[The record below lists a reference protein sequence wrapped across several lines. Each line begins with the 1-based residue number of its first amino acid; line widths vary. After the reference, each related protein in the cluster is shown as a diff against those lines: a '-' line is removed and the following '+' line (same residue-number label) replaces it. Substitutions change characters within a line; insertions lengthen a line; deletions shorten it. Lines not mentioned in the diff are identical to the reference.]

1 MSVQEFSNLIK
12 SQAYRDWFNRIST
25 DVILKTGVS
34 ELREQEQT
42 AQKTSFYITTNTISE
57 VISAIS
63 GAGATPDQVNK
74 VLSNLKQVTYGR
86 SRKGIEKD
94 PPFADGKA
102 IYYPRVSF
110 ETINTVL
117 EKGFKEIL
125 EEARRKN
132 PKINISDFFDRGHVY
147 GIFPKKVEDIKERLK
162 NNTSMDEKGRNLLIG
177 ILDQLAKDLEKQ
189 DLDTSNLKDESYTL
203 YSRYKK
209 RRNKY
214 LVELQIRNDNQEA
227 GRAQGP
233 LSKALRKFFNPGSLP
248 VAKTGLKFTS
258 GSGEQFLKSLI
269 EGKGSP
275 SLIDM
280 ITETIV
286 ESIKGNKVTDK
297 QYSIPF
303 VKINTAKIKVAKS
316 GLQQQIKKE
325 KASVKKL
332 IASVKAVPKITA
344 RKAETL
350 NLVNLQNLINQSLV
364 ERVKAN
370 MGRGERRDVLN
381 LRTGRFAES
390 VKVERMT
397 ESRQGMITAFYSYM
411 KNPYATFSEGG
422 RQSSPKSRDPKL
434 LIAKSIREI
443 ATQQVAN
450 RLRSVNL

>member
-1 MSVQEFSNLIK
+1 MSIQEFSNTIK

-42 AQKTSFYITTNTISE
+42 SQKTSFYITTNTISE
-57 VISAIS
+57 VVAALS
-63 GAGATPDQVNK
+63 GAAATPEQVNK
-74 VLSNLKQVTYGR
+74 VLSNLKQVTYAR
-86 SRKGIEKD
+86 NKKGIEKD

-110 ETINTVL
+110 DTINTIL

-125 EEARRKN
+125 EEARRTN
-132 PKINISDFFDRGHVY
+132 PKVNISDFFDRGHVY

-162 NNTSMDEKGRNLLIG
+162 TNTSMDEKGRNLLIS

-189 DLDTSNLKDESYTL
+189 DLETSNLKDESYTL

-209 RRNKY
+209 RRSKY
-214 LVELQIRNDNQEA
+214 LVELQIRNDNQES

-233 LSKALRKFFNPGSLP
+233 ISKALRKFFNPGSLP
-248 VAKTGLKFTS
+248 VAKTGLKFTG

-280 ITETIV
+280 ITEAIV
-286 ESIKGNKVTDK
+286 ESIKGNKPKDK
-297 QYSIPF
+297 EYSIPF
-303 VKINTAKIKVAKS
+303 VKVNTAKIKVAKS
-316 GLQQQIKKE
+316 NLQQKIKQE

-332 IASVKAVPKITA
+332 IASVKAVPRITT
-344 RKAETL
+344 KKVETL
-350 NLVNLQNLINQSLV
+350 NLTSLQNLINASLV
-364 ERVKAN
+364 ERVKRN

-411 KNPYATFSEGG
+411 KNPYATFSQGG
-422 RQSSPKSRDPKL
+422 AQDNPKSRDPKL
-434 LIAKSIREI
+434 LIARSIREI
-443 ATQQVAN
+443 AAQQVAN
-450 RLRSVNL
+450 RLRSVVI